1 MKITP
6 ETVRKLLDS
15 FVTPLFKDSIVGYNI
30 TANDNDKGVT
40 EGINIDVILDYESY
54 EDMYYYGEDTE
65 YETIEMEKSVRDVMK
80 YLSAGFTIVEFYV
93 DDKYITKNWKSQF
106 VTFQ

>member
-1 MKITP
+1 MKITT

-15 FVTPLFKDSIVGYNI
+15 FITPMFKDSIVDYKI
-30 TANDNDKGVT
+30 TVHDNDKGVT
-40 EGINIDVILDYESY
+40 EGVNINVILDYESY
-54 EDMYYYGEDTE
+54 EEMWYNGKDTE

-93 DDKYITKNWKSQF
+93 DDKYI
-106 VTFQ
+106 VTSPY